1 MGNTDRFF
9 VQRDRIAR
17 LFRRS
22 QDRRAAVSPA
32 PLPTEGM
39 DTPLARR
46 PAWRRYVPYVICG
59 FLVLGVS
66 AWLLAHTNSRVYRV
80 PVDRLTFGEVT
91 RGPFE
96 DFIAVRSTAAPF
108 TTRYLTADQG
118 GTVKQVLAEDGA
130 TVKAG
135 QPLIIL
141 ANATLQLQVAS
152 READTASQ
160 INALEN
166 TKLQLEETR
175 FKYQHD
181 LLDIEHQISK
191 LTGDLARDKILLDG
205 NAIAPAIY
213 QQEQEEYSYE
223 LKLRDA
229 TVASRDAQQA
239 VRANQLTQLQETLAR
254 LNASSATAMA
264 SLDALTVRAP
274 TDGQLTALNA
284 EVGQSKAPGAVL
296 GQVDS
301 LDRFKLSAQVDEF
314 YLGRVVLGQ
323 VALFTSDSGDYKATV
338 SKIYPQVTNG
348 TFRIDLH
355 FENPNPQGIHTGQA
369 FDIKLELGR
378 AATAMMLPNGPFYQE
393 TGGNWVF
400 VVAPDG
406 RYATRRTVRLGR
418 RNPEH
423 VEVVDGLQPG
433 EKVIVSG
440 YEAFQKIERVEFEKP
455 DHGSHLSQRSNR

>member
-1 MGNTDRFF
+1 
-9 VQRDRIAR
+9 
-17 LFRRS
+17 
-22 QDRRAAVSPA
+22 
-32 PLPTEGM
+32 M
-39 DTPLARR
+39 DTPLVRV
-46 PAWRRYVPYVICG
+46 PAWRRFVPYGIG
-59 FLVLGVS
+59 ALLLLGAIV
-66 AWLLAHTNSRVYRV
+66 WLLAGANRHVYRV
-80 PVDRLTFGEVT
+80 PIDRLTFGEVT
-91 RGPFE
+91 QGPFE

-108 TTRYLTADQG
+108 TTHYLTADQG
-118 GTVKQVLAEDGA
+118 GTVKEVLAEDGT

-141 ANATLQLQVAS
+141 ANTALQLQVAS

-160 INALEN
+160 INSLEN

-213 QQEQEEYSYE
+213 KQEEEEYSYE

-229 TVASRDAQQA
+229 TVDSRDAEQK
-239 VRANQLTQLQETLAR
+239 VRMSQLTQLQETLAR
-254 LNASSATAMA
+254 LNDSIATAKA

-274 TDGQLTALNA
+274 TDGHLTALDA
-284 EVGQSKAPGAVL
+284 EVGQSKAPGTVL

-301 LDRFKLSAQVDEF
+301 LDRFKLTAQVDEF
-314 YLGRVVLGQ
+314 YLGRIVLGQ
-323 VALFTSDSGDYKATV
+323 VALFTSDGRDYKA
-338 SKIYPQVTNG
+338 SIAKIYPQVANG
-348 TFRIDLH
+348 TFRIDLN
-355 FENPNPQGIHTGQA
+355 FDNPSPQGIHTGQA
-369 FDIKLELGR
+369 FDIRVELGR
-378 AATAMMLPNGPFYQE
+378 AATAKMLPNGPFYQE

-406 RYATRRTVRLGR
+406 RYATRRNVRLGR

-423 VEVVDGLQPG
+423 VEVLDGLQTG

-455 DHGSHLSQRSNR
+455 EHGSH

>member
-1 MGNTDRFF
+1 MHRTDRITRF
-9 VQRDRIAR
+9 
-17 LFRRS
+17 FRRG
-22 QDRRAAVSPA
+22 QDPRAEPLAAQSPGG
-32 PLPTEGM
+32 GM
-39 DTPLARR
+39 DRPLVRQ
-46 PAWRRYVPYVICG
+46 PAWRRYTPYGICG
-59 FLVLGVS
+59 LLVLSGTF
-66 AWLLAHTNSRVYRV
+66 WLLARSHSQVYRV
-80 PVDRLTFGEVT
+80 PIDRLTLGEVT
-91 RGPFE
+91 QGPFE

-108 TTRYLTADQG
+108 TTHYLTADQG
-118 GTVKQVLAEDGA
+118 GTVKQVLDEDGA

-141 ANATLQLQVAS
+141 VNTALQLQVAS

-213 QQEQEEYSYE
+213 KQEQEEYSYE

-229 TVASRDAQQA
+229 TVASRDTEQK
-239 VRANQLTQLQETLAR
+239 VRSSQLVQLQQTLAR
-254 LNASSATAMA
+254 LNDSIATAQA
-264 SLDALTVRAP
+264 SLDALAVRAP

-284 EVGQSKAPGAVL
+284 EVGQSKSPGAVL

-301 LDRFKLSAQVDEF
+301 LDRFKLTALVDEF
-314 YLGRVVLGQ
+314 YLGRIMPGQ
-323 VALFTSDSGDYKATV
+323 MAHFVSDGRDYKAKIA
-338 SKIYPQVTNG
+338 KIYPQVANG
-348 TFRIDLH
+348 TFRIDLN
-355 FENPNPQGIHTGQA
+355 FDNPIPQGIHTGQA
-369 FDIKLELGR
+369 FDIRLELGR
-378 AATAMMLPNGPFYQE
+378 AATAKMLPNGPFYQE

-400 VVAPDG
+400 AVAPDG
-406 RYATRRTVRLGR
+406 RYATRRNVRLGR

-423 VEVVDGLQPG
+423 VEVLDGLQTG

-440 YEAFQKIERVEFEKP
+440 YEAFQKIQRVEFEKP
-455 DHGSHLSQRSNR
+455 DRVHH

>member
-1 MGNTDRFF
+1 MGNTDRIFA
-9 VQRDRIAR
+9 QRERITR

-22 QDRRAAVSPA
+22 QDRRAAVVAAPSPSG
-32 PLPTEGM
+32 GM
-39 DTPLARR
+39 DTPLVRP
-46 PAWRRYVPYVICG
+46 PAWRRYAPYGIG
-59 FLVLGVS
+59 ALLLLGVIV
-66 AWLLAHTNSRVYRV
+66 WLLAGANRHVYRV
-80 PVDRLTFGEVT
+80 PINRLTFGEVT
-91 RGPFE
+91 QGPFE

-108 TTRYLTADQG
+108 TTHYLTADQG
-118 GTVKQVLAEDGA
+118 GAVKQVLAEDGT
-130 TVKAG
+130 TVKVG

-141 ANATLQLQVAS
+141 ANTALALQVAS

-213 QQEQEEYSYE
+213 KQEEEEYSYE

-229 TVASRDAQQA
+229 TVASRDAEQR
-239 VRANQLTQLQETLAR
+239 VRTSQLTQLQETLAR
-254 LNASSATAMA
+254 LNDSIATAKA

-284 EVGQSKAPGAVL
+284 EVGQSKAPGTVL

-301 LDRFKLSAQVDEF
+301 LDRFKLTAQVDEF

-323 VALFTSDSGDYKATV
+323 VALLASDGRDYKANV
-338 SKIYPQVTNG
+338 AKIYPQVSNG
-348 TFRIDLH
+348 TFRIDLN
-355 FENPNPQGIHTGQA
+355 FDNPNPQGIHTGQA
-369 FDIKLELGR
+369 FDIRLELGR
-378 AATAMMLPNGPFYQE
+378 AATAKMLPNGPFYQE

-400 VVAPDG
+400 VVSSDG
-406 RYATRRTVRLGR
+406 RYAIRRNVRLGR

-423 VEVVDGLQPG
+423 VEVLDGLQIG

-455 DHGSHLSQRSNR
+455 NHGNH

>member
-1 MGNTDRFF
+1 MGYTDHIFA
-9 VQRDRIAR
+9 QRDRISR
-17 LFRRS
+17 LFGRS
-22 QDRRAAVSPA
+22 QDRHAAVVAVPS
-32 PLPTEGM
+32 TNDGM
-39 DTPLARR
+39 DTPLVRR
-46 PAWRRYVPYVICG
+46 PAWRRYGPYVIG
-59 FLVLGVS
+59 ALLLLTASV
-66 AWLLAHTNSRVYRV
+66 WLLARAHSHVYRV
-80 PVDRLTFGEVT
+80 PIDRLTFGEVT
-91 RGPFE
+91 QGPFE

-118 GTVKQVLAEDGA
+118 GTVKEVLAEDGT

-141 ANATLQLQVAS
+141 ANTALQLQVAS

-213 QQEQEEYSYE
+213 QQEREEYSYE
-223 LKLRDA
+223 LKLKDA

-239 VRANQLTQLQETLAR
+239 VRAKQLTQLEETLAR

-323 VALFTSDSGDYKATV
+323 VALFTGDGGNYKATV

-355 FENPNPQGIHTGQA
+355 FENPNPQGMHTGQA
-369 FDIKLELGR
+369 FDIRLELGR

-423 VEVVDGLQPG
+423 VEVVDGLQTG
-433 EKVIVSG
+433 EKIIVSG

-455 DHGSHLSQRSNR
+455 DHGNH

>member
-1 MGNTDRFF
+1 LARQLQLPVMHSA
-9 VQRDRIAR
+9 DRITR
-17 LFRRS
+17 LFRRG
-22 QDRRAAVSPA
+22 QDPRAEPSAAPSPA
-32 PLPTEGM
+32 GGM
-39 DTPLARR
+39 DRPLARQ
-46 PAWRRYVPYVICG
+46 PAWRRHAPYGIAG
-59 FLVLGVS
+59 LLVLIATV
-66 AWLLAHTNSRVYRV
+66 WLLARSHSQVYRV
-80 PVDRLTFGEVT
+80 PIDRLTLGEVT
-91 RGPFE
+91 QVPFE

-108 TTRYLTADQG
+108 TTHYLTADQG

-141 ANATLQLQVAS
+141 VNTALQLQVAS

-213 QQEQEEYSYE
+213 KQEQEEYSFE

-229 TVASRDAQQA
+229 TVASRDTEQK
-239 VRANQLTQLQETLAR
+239 VRSSQLVQLQQTLVR
-254 LNASSATAMA
+254 LNDSIATAQA

-274 TDGQLTALNA
+274 TDGHLTALNV
-284 EVGQSKAPGAVL
+284 EVGQSKTPGAVL

-301 LDRFKLSAQVDEF
+301 LDRFKLTAQVDEF
-314 YLGRVVLGQ
+314 YLGRIVPGQ
-323 VALFTSDSGDYKATV
+323 VALFASDGRDYKAKIA
-338 SKIYPQVTNG
+338 KIYPQVANG
-348 TFRIDLH
+348 TFRIDLS
-355 FENPNPQGIHTGQA
+355 FDNPNPQGVHTGQA
-369 FDIKLELGR
+369 FDIRLELGR
-378 AATAMMLPNGPFYQE
+378 AATAKMLPNGPFYQE

-406 RYATRRTVRLGR
+406 RYATRRNVRLGR

-423 VEVVDGLQPG
+423 VEVLDGLQTG

-455 DHGSHLSQRSNR
+455 DRGNH

>member
-1 MGNTDRFF
+1 MGYTDHISA
-9 VQRDRIAR
+9 QRERITR

-22 QDRRAAVSPA
+22 QDRRAAVLAA
-32 PLPTEGM
+32 PPPGGM
-39 DTPLARR
+39 DRPLARR
-46 PAWRRYVPYVICG
+46 PAWRSYVPYGICG
-59 FLVLGVS
+59 FLILGGGG
-66 AWLLAHTNSRVYRV
+66 WLLARTNGHVYRV

-96 DFIAVRSTAAPF
+96 DLIAVRSTAAPF

-118 GTVKQVLAEDGA
+118 GAVKQVLAEDGA

-141 ANATLQLQVAS
+141 ANTTLQLQVAS
-152 READTASQ
+152 READTAGQ

-166 TKLQLEETR
+166 TKLQLEESR

-191 LTGDLARDKILLDG
+191 LTGELARDKILLDG

-213 QQEQEEYSYE
+213 KQEQEEYSYE

-264 SLDALTVRAP
+264 SLDALTIRAA

-284 EVGQSKAPGAVL
+284 EVGQSKAQGAVL

-301 LDRFKLSAQVDEF
+301 LDRFKLRAQVDEF

-323 VALFTSDSGDYKATV
+323 VALFTSEGRDHKATV
-338 SKIYPQVTNG
+338 AKIYPQVSNG

-406 RYATRRTVRLGR
+406 RYAIRRTVRLGR
-418 RNPEH
+418 RNPEY
-423 VEVVDGLQPG
+423 VEVVAGLQTG

-455 DHGSHLSQRSNR
+455 DHSNH

>member
-1 MGNTDRFF
+1 MGYTDHIFA
-9 VQRDRIAR
+9 QRDRITR
-17 LFRRS
+17 LFRGG
-22 QDRRAAVSPA
+22 QDPRQPLLTAQSPA
-32 PLPTEGM
+32 GGM
-39 DTPLARR
+39 DTPVVRP
-46 PAWRRYVPYVICG
+46 PAWRRYVPYGIGALLLLGLIVW
-59 FLVLGVS
+59 LVAGVNR
-66 AWLLAHTNSRVYRV
+66 HVYRV
-80 PVDRLTFGEVT
+80 PIDRLTVGEVT
-91 RGPFE
+91 QGPFE

-108 TTRYLTADQG
+108 TTHYLTADQG
-118 GTVKQVLAEDGA
+118 GTVKEVLAEDGT

-135 QPLIIL
+135 QALIVL
-141 ANATLQLQVAS
+141 SNTALQLQVAS

-213 QQEQEEYSYE
+213 KQEEEEYSYE
-223 LKLRDA
+223 LKLRAA
-229 TVASRDAQQA
+229 TMASRDAEQK
-239 VRANQLTQLQETLAR
+239 VRASQLTQLQETLAR
-254 LNASSATAMA
+254 LNDSIATAKA

-274 TDGQLTALNA
+274 TDGHLTALNA
-284 EVGQSKAPGAVL
+284 EVGQSKAPGTVL

-301 LDRFKLSAQVDEF
+301 LDRFKLTAQVDEF
-314 YLGRVVLGQ
+314 YLGRIVLGQ
-323 VALFTSDSGDYKATV
+323 VARFTSDGRDYKANIA
-338 SKIYPQVTNG
+338 KIYPQVANG
-348 TFRIDLH
+348 TFRIDLN
-355 FENPNPQGIHTGQA
+355 FDNPNPQGIHTGQA
-369 FDIKLELGR
+369 LDIRLELGR
-378 AATAMMLPNGPFYQE
+378 AATAKMLPNGPFYQE

-406 RYATRRTVRLGR
+406 RYATRRNVRLGR

-423 VEVVDGLQPG
+423 VEVLDGLQTG

-440 YEAFQKIERVEFEKP
+440 YEALQKIERVEFQEP
-455 DHGSHLSQRSNR
+455 DRGSH

>member
-1 MGNTDRFF
+1 M
-9 VQRDRIAR
+9 
-17 LFRRS
+17 
-22 QDRRAAVSPA
+22 
-32 PLPTEGM
+32 
-39 DTPLARR
+39 
-46 PAWRRYVPYVICG
+46 
-59 FLVLGVS
+59 
-66 AWLLAHTNSRVYRV
+66 
-80 PVDRLTFGEVT
+80 
-91 RGPFE
+91 
-96 DFIAVRSTAAPF
+96 
-108 TTRYLTADQG
+108 
-118 GTVKQVLAEDGA
+118 KQVQAEDGA

-181 LLDIEHQISK
+181 LLNIEHQISK

-205 NAIAPAIY
+205 NAIAPAVY

-223 LKLRDA
+223 LKLKEA
-229 TVASRDAQQA
+229 TVASRDAEQT
-239 VRANQLTQLQETLAR
+239 VRKSQLTQLQETLAR
-254 LNASSATAMA
+254 LNDSIATAKA
-264 SLDALTVRAP
+264 SLDALTVRAA

-284 EVGQSKAPGAVL
+284 EVGQSKAPGVVL

-301 LDRFKLSAQVDEF
+301 LDRFKLTAQVDEF

-323 VALFTSDSGDYKATV
+323 GALFTSDGRDYKASV
-338 SKIYPQVTNG
+338 AKIYPQVANG
-348 TFRIDLH
+348 TFKVDLH
-355 FENPNPQGIHTGQA
+355 FENPIPRDIHTGQA
-369 FDIKLELGR
+369 FDIRLELGR

-423 VEVVDGLQPG
+423 VEVVDGLKTG
-433 EKVIVSG
+433 EKVVVSG
-440 YEAFQKIERVEFEKP
+440 YEPFQKIERLEFGKP
-455 DHGSHLSQRSNR
+455 DDRNR

>member
-1 MGNTDRFF
+1 LARQLQLPVMHST
-9 VQRDRIAR
+9 DRIAR
-17 LFRRS
+17 LFRRDQS
-22 QDRRAAVSPA
+22 PRAEPSAA
-32 PLPTEGM
+32 PSAAGGM
-39 DTPLARR
+39 DRALVRQ
-46 PAWRRYVPYVICG
+46 PAWRRHAPYGIAG
-59 FLVLGVS
+59 LLVLIATV
-66 AWLLAHTNSRVYRV
+66 WLLARSHSQVYRV
-80 PVDRLTFGEVT
+80 PIDRLTLGEVT
-91 RGPFE
+91 QGPFE

-108 TTRYLTADQG
+108 TTHYLTADQG

-141 ANATLQLQVAS
+141 VNTALQLQVAS

-213 QQEQEEYSYE
+213 KQEQEEYSYE

-229 TVASRDAQQA
+229 TVASRDTEQK
-239 VRANQLTQLQETLAR
+239 VRSSQLVQLQQTLAR
-254 LNASSATAMA
+254 LNDSIATAQA

-284 EVGQSKAPGAVL
+284 EVGQSKTPGAVL

-301 LDRFKLSAQVDEF
+301 LDRFKLTAQVDEF
-314 YLGRVVLGQ
+314 YLGRIVPGQ
-323 VALFTSDSGDYKATV
+323 VALFASDGRDYKAKIA
-338 SKIYPQVTNG
+338 KIYPQVANG
-348 TFRIDLH
+348 TFRIDLS
-355 FENPNPQGIHTGQA
+355 FDNPNPQGVHTGQA
-369 FDIKLELGR
+369 FDIRLELGR
-378 AATAMMLPNGPFYQE
+378 AATAKMLPNGPFYQE

-406 RYATRRTVRLGR
+406 RYATRRNVRLGR

-423 VEVVDGLQPG
+423 VEVLDGLQTG

-455 DHGSHLSQRSNR
+455 DRANH

>member
-1 MGNTDRFF
+1 MGYTDQILA
-9 VQRDRIAR
+9 QRNRITR
-17 LFRRS
+17 LFRRG
-22 QDRRAAVSPA
+22 REPRLHVLAAQSPGG
-32 PLPTEGM
+32 GM
-39 DTPLARR
+39 DTPIVRP
-46 PAWRRYVPYVICG
+46 PAWRHYAPYGIG
-59 FLVLGVS
+59 ALLLLGVIV
-66 AWLLAHTNSRVYRV
+66 WLLAGANRHVYRV
-80 PVDRLTFGEVT
+80 PIDRLTLGEVT
-91 RGPFE
+91 QGPFE
-96 DFIAVRSTAAPF
+96 DFIAVRSNAAPF
-108 TTRYLTADQG
+108 TTHYLTADQG
-118 GTVKQVLAEDGA
+118 GTVKEVLAEDGT

-141 ANATLQLQVAS
+141 ANTALQLQVAS

-213 QQEQEEYSYE
+213 KQEQEEYSYE
-223 LKLRDA
+223 LKLRAA
-229 TVASRDAQQA
+229 TTASRDAEQK
-239 VRANQLTQLQETLAR
+239 VRASQLTQLQETLAR
-254 LNASSATAMA
+254 LNDSIATAKA

-274 TDGQLTALNA
+274 TDGHLTALNA
-284 EVGQSKAPGAVL
+284 EVGQSKAPGTVL

-301 LDRFKLSAQVDEF
+301 LERFKLTAQVDEF
-314 YLGRVVLGQ
+314 YLGRIVLGQ
-323 VALFTSDSGDYKATV
+323 VALFTSDGRDYKATIA
-338 SKIYPQVTNG
+338 KIYPQVANG
-348 TFRIDLH
+348 TFRIDLN
-355 FENPNPQGIHTGQA
+355 FDSPSPQGIHTGQA
-369 FDIKLELGR
+369 FDIRLELGR
-378 AATAMMLPNGPFYQE
+378 AATAKMLPNGPFYQE

-406 RYATRRTVRLGR
+406 RYATRRNVRLGR

-423 VEVVDGLQPG
+423 VEVLDGLQIG

-440 YEAFQKIERVEFEKP
+440 YEALQKIERVEFEKP
-455 DHGSHLSQRSNR
+455 DRSNH

>member
-1 MGNTDRFF
+1 MGYTDLIFA
-9 VQRDRIAR
+9 QRDRITR
-17 LFRRS
+17 LFRRG
-22 QDRRAAVSPA
+22 QDPRPPVLAAQSPSG
-32 PLPTEGM
+32 GM
-39 DTPLARR
+39 DTPLVRP
-46 PAWRRYVPYVICG
+46 PAWRRYVPYGIGALLLLSVI
-59 FLVLGVS
+59 V
-66 AWLLAHTNSRVYRV
+66 WLLAGANRHVYRV
-80 PVDRLTFGEVT
+80 PIDRLTFGEVT
-91 RGPFE
+91 QGPFE

-118 GTVKQVLAEDGA
+118 GTVKQVLAEDGT
-130 TVKAG
+130 TVKVG

-141 ANATLQLQVAS
+141 TNTALQLQVAS

-205 NAIAPAIY
+205 DAIAPAIY
-213 QQEQEEYSYE
+213 KQEEEEYSYE

-229 TVASRDAQQA
+229 TVASRDAEQR
-239 VRANQLTQLQETLAR
+239 VRSSQLTQLQETLSR
-254 LNASSATAMA
+254 LNDSIATAKA

-274 TDGQLTALNA
+274 TDGHLTALNA
-284 EVGQSKAPGAVL
+284 EVGQSKAPGTVL

-301 LDRFKLSAQVDEF
+301 LDRFKLTARVDEF
-314 YLGRVVLGQ
+314 YLGRVAPGQ
-323 VALFTSDSGDYKATV
+323 VALFTSDGRDYKASV
-338 SKIYPQVTNG
+338 AKIYPQVSNG
-348 TFRIDLH
+348 TFRVDLN
-355 FENPNPQGIHTGQA
+355 FEDPNPQDIHTGQA
-369 FDIKLELGR
+369 LDIKLELGR
-378 AATAMMLPNGPFYQE
+378 AAIAKMLPNGPFYQE
-393 TGGNWVF
+393 TGGNWAF

-423 VEVVDGLQPG
+423 VEVVDGLQIG

-440 YEAFQKIERVEFEKP
+440 YEAFQKIERVEFQKP
-455 DHGSHLSQRSNR
+455 DRNNH

>member
-1 MGNTDRFF
+1 MGYTDLIFA
-9 VQRDRIAR
+9 QRDRITR
-17 LFRRS
+17 LFRRG
-22 QDRRAAVSPA
+22 QDRRPPVLAAQSPSG
-32 PLPTEGM
+32 GM
-39 DTPLARR
+39 DTPLVRP
-46 PAWRRYVPYVICG
+46 PAWRRYVPYGICG
-59 FLVLGVS
+59 FLILGGGG
-66 AWLLAHTNSRVYRV
+66 WLLARTNGHVYRV

-118 GTVKQVLAEDGA
+118 GAVKQVLAEDGT
-130 TVKAG
+130 TVKVG

-141 ANATLQLQVAS
+141 ANTTLQLQVAS

-205 NAIAPAIY
+205 NAIAPATY

-229 TVASRDAQQA
+229 TTASGDAEKA

-254 LNASSATAMA
+254 LNESIATAKA

-284 EVGQSKAPGAVL
+284 EVGQSKAPGTLL

-301 LDRFKLSAQVDEF
+301 LDRF
-314 YLGRVVLGQ
+314 
-323 VALFTSDSGDYKATV
+323 
-338 SKIYPQVTNG
+338 
-348 TFRIDLH
+348 
-355 FENPNPQGIHTGQA
+355 
-369 FDIKLELGR
+369 
-378 AATAMMLPNGPFYQE
+378 
-393 TGGNWVF
+393 
-400 VVAPDG
+400 
-406 RYATRRTVRLGR
+406 
-418 RNPEH
+418 
-423 VEVVDGLQPG
+423 
-433 EKVIVSG
+433 
-440 YEAFQKIERVEFEKP
+440 
-455 DHGSHLSQRSNR
+455 

>member
-1 MGNTDRFF
+1 MHSTDR
-9 VQRDRIAR
+9 ITR
-17 LFRRS
+17 LLRRG
-22 QDRRAAVSPA
+22 QDPRAEQSAAPSPGS
-32 PLPTEGM
+32 GM
-39 DTPLARR
+39 DRPLVRQ
-46 PAWRRYVPYVICG
+46 PAWRRYAPYGIG
-59 FLVLGVS
+59 GLLVLIATV
-66 AWLLAHTNSRVYRV
+66 WLLARSHGQVYRV
-80 PVDRLTFGEVT
+80 PIDRLTFGEVT
-91 RGPFE
+91 QGPFE

-108 TTRYLTADQG
+108 TTHYLTADQG

-141 ANATLQLQVAS
+141 VNTALQLQVAS

-229 TVASRDAQQA
+229 TVASRNTEQK
-239 VRANQLTQLQETLAR
+239 VRSSQLVQLQQTLAR
-254 LNASSATAMA
+254 LNDSIATAHA

-274 TDGQLTALNA
+274 TDGHLTALNA

-301 LDRFKLSAQVDEF
+301 LDRFKLTAQVDEF
-314 YLGRVVLGQ
+314 YLGRIVPGQ
-323 VALFTSDSGDYKATV
+323 VAHFASDARDYKA
-338 SKIYPQVTNG
+338 KIAKVYPQVANG
-348 TFRIDLH
+348 TFRIDLN
-355 FENPNPQGIHTGQA
+355 FDNPIPQGIHTGQA
-369 FDIKLELGR
+369 FDIRLELGR
-378 AATAMMLPNGPFYQE
+378 AATAKMLPNGPFYQE

-406 RYATRRTVRLGR
+406 TYATRRNVRLGR

-423 VEVVDGLQPG
+423 VEVLDGLQTG

-440 YEAFQKIERVEFEKP
+440 YEALQKIQRVEFERQ
-455 DHGSHLSQRSNR
+455 DRGNH